1 MVSSTKA
8 QSVNYRSKTELCYGH
23 EEKAETISHLG
34 KLLRSLGIVG
44 ILSKFAIA
52 FYKMPYFGVK
62 TAKKP
67 RCSLRL
73 LRTFLKLRHL
83 RSYFQARAQKVLR
96 HDEA

>member
-23 EEKAETISHLG
+23 EEKAETLSHLV

-52 FYKMPYFGVK
+52 FYKMLYFAIFWRKNSLKVTINAE
-62 TAKKP
+62 TA
-67 RCSLRL
+67 S
-73 LRTFLKLRHL
+73 F
-83 RSYFQARAQKVLR
+83 
-96 HDEA
+96 